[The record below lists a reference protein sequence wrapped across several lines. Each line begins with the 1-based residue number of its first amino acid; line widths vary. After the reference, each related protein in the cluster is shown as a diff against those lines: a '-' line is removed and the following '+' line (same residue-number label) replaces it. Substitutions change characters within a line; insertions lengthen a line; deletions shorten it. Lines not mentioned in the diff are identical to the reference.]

1 MQQGSLKPE
10 GYVPRVSDRVLA
22 ELLEIFP
29 AVEVAG
35 TMWCGK
41 TWMSLSFGESV
52 TRVGRAAVKRAV
64 EADPTIALVG
74 ERPHVIDEWQD
85 VPAIWD
91 AVRDA
96 VDDGAVGRGG
106 VILTGSSSPRKELV
120 SHSGAGRIA
129 KMRMRTMS
137 LMETGESS
145 GAVSLAGLFE
155 GAFEPRLVHQG
166 LAPLAEMVC
175 RGGWPAL
182 RDASA
187 DEAARYLDGYFD
199 ALFDVSI
206 PRRGLDG
213 ADARF
218 VAQSLARNIGAA
230 VKNATVAGDAFN
242 RDDQDRGAARK
253 ASEYIAALESLYVV
267 ESVAGWDAPVR
278 AKSRLRTKPKRYF
291 ADPSLAAS
299 LLQVTP
305 ERIIDD
311 GQLLGLLFE
320 SLCMHDLLVYASALP
335 HASAN
340 PVKYYRDADGLE
352 VDAIIEL
359 RDGRWAGI
367 EIKLGENKV
376 DEAFS
381 TLNRLREKVA
391 ANPSARNPKPAFM
404 AVIVGAG
411 EFARYDASADA
422 YVIPLTALGA

>member
-137 LMETGESS
+137 LMGNGESS

-155 GAFEPRLVHQG
+155 GAFEPG
-166 LAPLAEMVC
+166 LFIRVWH
-175 RGGWPAL
+175 RWQ
-182 RDASA
+182 RWS
-187 DEAARYLDGYFD
+187 
-199 ALFDVSI
+199 
-206 PRRGLDG
+206 
-213 ADARF
+213 
-218 VAQSLARNIGAA
+218 
-230 VKNATVAGDAFN
+230 VAGD
-242 RDDQDRGAARK
+242 G
-253 ASEYIAALESLYVV
+253 
-267 ESVAGWDAPVR
+267 
-278 AKSRLRTKPKRYF
+278 LRSGTRRPTR
-291 ADPSLAAS
+291 PL
-299 LLQVTP
+299 T
-305 ERIIDD
+305 IW
-311 GQLLGLLFE
+311 
-320 SLCMHDLLVYASALP
+320 M
-335 HASAN
+335 
-340 PVKYYRDADGLE
+340 
-352 VDAIIEL
+352 
-359 RDGRWAGI
+359 GI
-367 EIKLGENKV
+367 STRC
-376 DEAFS
+376 S
-381 TLNRLREKVA
+381 TLA
-391 ANPSARNPKPAFM
+391 SPARP
-404 AVIVGAG
+404 
-411 EFARYDASADA
+411 
-422 YVIPLTALGA
+422 